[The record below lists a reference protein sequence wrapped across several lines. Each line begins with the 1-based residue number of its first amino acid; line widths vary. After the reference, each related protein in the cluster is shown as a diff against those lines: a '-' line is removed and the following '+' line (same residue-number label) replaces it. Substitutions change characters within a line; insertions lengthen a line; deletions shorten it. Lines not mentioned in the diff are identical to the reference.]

1 MDLRLL
7 LPSIMTLAK
16 AELSGKGVTPK
27 GIVYT
32 RDDIKIFPLDFTSV
46 DTTYNTTAVAKAY
59 CATNNGIIFVLVYES
74 YFLERSSYIADSIDL
89 IGTGIYTPEH
99 IHVLGS
105 TPTETLLLE
114 QFFYRSEDGISFI
127 DDVKR
132 FPMANSP
139 LLDNIW
145 TFKEA

>member
-7 LPSIMTLAK
+7 LPSIMTMAK

-32 RDDIKIFPLDFTSV
+32 LDDVKIFPLDFTSV
-46 DTTYNTTAVAKAY
+46 DTAYSTTALAKAY
-59 CATNNGIIFVLVYES
+59 CATNNGLTFVVVYES
-74 YFLERSSYIADSIDL
+74 YFLERSSYVADSLDQ

-99 IHVLGS
+99 IHVLGC

-114 QFFYRSEDGISFI
+114 QFFYRSEDGISFV
-127 DDVKR
+127 DEAKS
-132 FPMANSP
+132 FPMVNSK

-145 TFKEA
+145 NFKEV